1 VCFPPVQKAS
11 YSSQLVAW
19 ARYIISFL
27 VEASDNKVRVA
38 GQDSRPPP
46 TPCPFPDH
54 EAGCANA
61 PLAAGLHLEEM
72 CEGAPV
78 LVIEREN
85 DKVSM
90 CLLSVMLA
98 DLGVRRVFIRGIA
111 G

>member
-1 VCFPPVQKAS
+1 M
-11 YSSQLVAW
+11 
-19 ARYIISFL
+19 
-27 VEASDNKVRVA
+27 RVA

-90 CLLSVMLA
+90 RLLFVMLA
-98 DLGVRRVFIRGIA
+98 DLGVTRAFIRGLQA
-111 G
+111 DQLASFKRPGRLFVLSLSL